1 MLRGLSPGLLRL
13 SLYLKGVNMKAWTIK
28 QLHDQLAVDLTC
40 CHTTHERIMVKAIG
54 GKEIRE
60 KAIQW
65 AKERKLT
72 PGEVAIASL
81 YGYHA

>member
-1 MLRGLSPGLLRL
+1 MQP
-13 SLYLKGVNMKAWTIK
+13 WTIK
-28 QLHDQLAVDLTC
+28 QLHEQLSVALTY

-72 PGEVAIASL
+72 PAELAIASQ
-81 YGYHA
+81 YGYIA

>member
-1 MLRGLSPGLLRL
+1 
-13 SLYLKGVNMKAWTIK
+13 MKSWTIK
-28 QLHDQLAVDLTC
+28 QLHEQLAVDLTH
-40 CHTTHERIMVKAIG
+40 CHTTHEQIMVKAIG

-72 PGEVAIASL
+72 PAEVAIASQ
-81 YGYHA
+81 YGYMS